1 MRRTVFAALSLT
13 LLAGTPVFAQTGSND
28 IRKTVEET
36 VEIQKQTQQ
45 QQDQWEKDKAALV
58 ARYRA
63 AQSNVDFLLER
74 KAVEEKRLT
83 AMERSIAEMNRR
95 LEESDRLSDSIQDT
109 LNAIYGR
116 LEDWVRRDLPFAK
129 IERETRLEYLKK
141 DLVRPDMTDA
151 DKLRRL
157 LEVLQIEMNYGSTV
171 EVTQQK
177 VDIAG
182 EDLFVDLLRVGRVS
196 VFWRTPDGKR
206 CGEYDRGTGGWV
218 EFPGKRSRAIGEAM
232 EMASRIRPVELIS
245 LPLGRIQP

>member
-1 MRRTVFAALSLT
+1 MRRLVFAALSLT
-13 LLAGTPVFAQTGSND
+13 LLAGTPLVAQTGSD
-28 IRKTVEET
+28 RLKKTVEET
-36 VEIQKQTQQ
+36 VEIQKETQQ
-45 QQDQWEKDKAALV
+45 HQDQWEKDKAALV

-63 AQSNVDFLLER
+63 ARSNVDFLLER
-74 KAVEEKRLT
+74 KAVEQKRLT
-83 AMERSIAEMNRR
+83 AMEQSIAEMNRR

-141 DLVRPDMTDA
+141 DLVRPDKTDA

-157 LEVLQIEMNYGSTV
+157 LEVMQIEMNYGATV
-171 EVTQQK
+171 EVTQQQ
-177 VDIAG
+177 IELEG
-182 EDLFVDLLRVGRVS
+182 EDLFVDLLRIGRVS
-196 VFWRTPDGKR
+196 VFWRTSDGKR
-206 CGEYDRGTGGWV
+206 CGEYDRGVGGWV
-218 EFPGKRSRAIGEAM
+218 EFPGKRSHAIGEAM